1 MVMNIDPKEM
11 AKVQQVSNKIN
22 AEIKVIY
29 PTHEIHIKLT
39 PTTKES
45 TAFVERFVPQ
55 FAEMTATQLST
66 FFGIRG
72 DIVDVGKAK

>member
-1 MVMNIDPKEM
+1 MAMNLDPKEM
-11 AKVQQVSNKIN
+11 AKVQQVSSKIN

-29 PTHEIHIKLT
+29 PTHEIRLKLT

-45 TAFVERFVPQ
+45 EAFIQRFIPQ

-72 DIVDVGKAK
+72 DIVDVGKPK